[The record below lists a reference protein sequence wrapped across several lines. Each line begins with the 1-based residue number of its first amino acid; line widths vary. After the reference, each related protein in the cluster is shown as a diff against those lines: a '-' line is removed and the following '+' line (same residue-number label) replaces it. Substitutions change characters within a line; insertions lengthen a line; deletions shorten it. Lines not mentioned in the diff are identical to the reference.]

1 MSEPMSGCLKM
12 NKWMDW
18 NTFAQDNARGEPLM
32 LFEGAYSR
40 TGDGIGWGED
50 SWVEPYGN

>member
-40 TGDGIGWGED
+40 TGDGIGWGEINQD
-50 SWVEPYGN
+50 PWC